1 MTRYSLTE
9 IIDRQGYVVLDGSMG
24 TGLAEKGFEL
34 NTALWTAGALVTDT
48 DLVRQVHLD
57 YFQAGADCGITD
69 SYQATVPGF
78 MAQGYTKEQA
88 EAFIALSVKLL
99 RETGEQWWQQEGKAQ
114 GRPHPVAAGAAGPYG
129 AYLADGSEYT
139 GAYEISEEALR
150 EFHQER
156 MGILWEAG
164 ADILAIETIPSLW
177 EARIM
182 AQEAEKIG
190 AKAWVTFSCRNG
202 ERTNKGD
209 LLSEAAAAM
218 DQMKAV
224 EAIGVNCTHPKYI
237 TQCIRQIRQA
247 TDKPIIV
254 YPNSGEEYDAKEKR
268 WTGIRYGKTLG
279 DYAPEWYREGARIIG
294 GCCQTLSRQ
303 IRDIARNL
311 KEMDR
316 M

>member
-1 MTRYSLTE
+1 MRYSLSD

-34 NTALWTAGALVTDT
+34 NTALWTAGALVTAPE
-48 DLVRQVHLD
+48 LVRQVHLD
-57 YFQAGADCGITD
+57 DFEAGADCGISD

-78 MAQGYTKEQA
+78 MVQGYTREQA
-88 EAFIALSVKLL
+88 EGYIALSVRLL
-99 RETGEQWWQQEGKAQ
+99 KETGEQWWQENGRKQ

-139 GAYEISEEALR
+139 GAYEISEEDLR
-150 EFHQER
+150 EFHRQR
-156 MGILWEAG
+156 MKILWEAG

-182 AQEAEKIG
+182 AQEAEKLG
-190 AKAWVTFSCRNG
+190 AKAWVTFSCKNG
-202 ERTNKGD
+202 EQTNKGD
-209 LLSEAAAAM
+209 LLGEAAAAM
-218 DQMKAV
+218 DRMEAV
-224 EAIGVNCTHPKYI
+224 EAIGVNCTHPRYI
-237 TQCIRQIRQA
+237 TQCIRQIRDY

-254 YPNSGEEYDAKEKR
+254 YPNSGEEYDPKKKR

-279 DYAPEWYREGARIIG
+279 GYAPEWYQEGAKIIG

-303 IRDIARNL
+303 IREIAGSL
-311 KEMDR
+311 KEMER
-316 M
+316 G

>member
-9 IIDRQGYVVLDGSMG
+9 TIDRHGYVVLDGSMG

-34 NTALWTAGALVTDT
+34 NTALWTAGALVTAPE
-48 DLVRQVHLD
+48 LVRQVHLD
-57 YFQAGADCGITD
+57 YLKAGADCGITD

-78 MAQGYTKEQA
+78 MAQGYGRQEA
-88 EAFIALSVKLL
+88 EDYIALSVRLM
-99 RETGEQWWQQEGKAQ
+99 RETGEQWWQEEGKAQ
-114 GRPHPVAAGAAGPYG
+114 GRPHPVTAGAAGPYG

-139 GAYEISEEALR
+139 GAYEISEEELR
-150 EFHQER
+150 AFHRER
-156 MGILWEAG
+156 MEILWKAG
-164 ADILAIETIPSLW
+164 ADILAIETIPSRR
-177 EARIM
+177 EGEIM

-209 LLSEAAAAM
+209 LLGEAAAAV
-218 DQMKAV
+218 DKIRSV

-237 TQCIRQIRQA
+237 TQCIRQIREA
-247 TDKPIIV
+247 THKPIIV
-254 YPNSGEEYDAKEKR
+254 YPNSGEEYDAKKKQ

-279 DYAPEWYREGARIIG
+279 EYAPEWYREGARIIG

-311 KEMDR
+311 KEME

>member
-34 NTALWTAGALVTDT
+34 NTALWTAGALVTAPE
-48 DLVRQVHLD
+48 LVRQVHLD
-57 YFQAGADCGITD
+57 YLKGGADCGITD

-78 MAQGYTKEQA
+78 MAQGYGRQEA
-88 EAFIALSVKLL
+88 EDYIALSVRLM
-99 RETGEQWWQQEGKAQ
+99 RETGEQWWQEEGKAQ
-114 GRPHPVAAGAAGPYG
+114 GRPHPVTAGAAGPYG

-139 GAYEISEEALR
+139 GAYEISEEELR
-150 EFHQER
+150 AFHRER
-156 MGILWEAG
+156 MEILWKAG
-164 ADILAIETIPSLW
+164 ADILAIETIPSRR
-177 EARIM
+177 EGEIM

-209 LLSEAAAAM
+209 LLGEAAAAV
-218 DQMKAV
+218 DKIRSV

-237 TQCIRQIRQA
+237 TQCIRQIREA
-247 TDKPIIV
+247 TGKPIIV

-279 DYAPEWYREGARIIG
+279 EYAPEWYREGARIIG

-303 IRDIARNL
+303 IRDIARSL
-311 KEMDR
+311 KEMEV
-316 M
+316 